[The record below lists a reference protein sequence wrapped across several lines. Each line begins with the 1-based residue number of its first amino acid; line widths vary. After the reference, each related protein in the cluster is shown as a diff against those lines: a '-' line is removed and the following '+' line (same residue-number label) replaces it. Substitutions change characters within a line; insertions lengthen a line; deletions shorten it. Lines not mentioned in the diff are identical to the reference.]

1 MEFYPLYSALAD
13 LYDMHG
19 LSLNDDEFET
29 YAFKALEFI
38 GNFYGETVSEVFT
51 ITDYK
56 IQLPRQGRAR
66 VSRRRAPAPETR
78 CRYNFRK
85 AWSRAQF
92 QFSARP
98 EHPSRRPRQGRPHR
112 FWYSE

>member
-19 LSLNDDEFET
+19 LSLNNDEFET

-51 ITDYK
+51 ITNYK
-56 IQLPRQGRAR
+56 I
-66 VSRRRAPAPETR
+66 
-78 CRYNFRK
+78 
-85 AWSRAQF
+85 
-92 QFSARP
+92 
-98 EHPSRRPRQGRPHR
+98 
-112 FWYSE
+112 